1 MNCKYGTYG
10 GEEIRYVTIYHYED
24 RNGIDSKIFIR
35 RNTCTLSTEFQFFVT
50 QLNSPSYNS
59 FYEMMYFDNNFAN
72 FPPNTQNCIFFYFKT
87 AKPIL
92 FRNQNTV
99 LPLPTFKCFKMCGQ
113 NDILYLASK
122 FLLIKSGQPVFVCK

>member
-50 QLNSPSYNS
+50 
-59 FYEMMYFDNNFAN
+59 
-72 FPPNTQNCIFFYFKT
+72 
-87 AKPIL
+87 
-92 FRNQNTV
+92 
-99 LPLPTFKCFKMCGQ
+99 
-113 NDILYLASK
+113 
-122 FLLIKSGQPVFVCK
+122 